1 MFMLYAL
8 AAGVAIGWL
17 LGGRLSGLGRLRIRW
32 APLALVG
39 LLAQVVLFFEPV
51 AERIGG
57 AGPLVY
63 IGSTLVVLVV
73 VCRNLAVPGLAL
85 VAVGTAS
92 NLAAILANGGSM
104 PASAAALAL
113 VGHAVNDGYS
123 NSTVVADPAL
133 WPLTDI
139 FAIPAPM
146 PFANVLSVGDILI
159 GIGVAWAVVA
169 AMRSG
174 ASGNLPR
181 RYPHPGTH
189 GS

>member
-17 LGGRLSGLGRLRIRW
+17 LGGRSSGLGALRIRW

-39 LLAQVVLFFEPV
+39 LLAQVVLFFGPV
-51 AERIGG
+51 AERMGG

-73 VCRNLAVPGLAL
+73 VCRNLAVPGLAI

-174 ASGNLPR
+174 ASRNLPR

>member
-8 AAGVAIGWL
+8 AAGIAIGWL
-17 LGGRLSGLGRLRIRW
+17 LGGRLAGLGAIRIRW
-32 APLALVG
+32 APVALIG
-39 LLAQVVLFFEPV
+39 LLAQVVLFFGPV
-51 AERIGG
+51 AERIGS
-57 AGPLVY
+57 AGSVVY
-63 IGSTLVVLVV
+63 IGSTLLVLVV

-85 VAVGTAS
+85 VAAGTAA

-104 PASAAALAL
+104 PASSAALAL
-113 VGHAVNDGYS
+113 VGHGVNEGYS
-123 NSTVVADPAL
+123 NSAVVADPAL
-133 WPLTDI
+133 WLLTDI

-146 PFANVLSVGDILI
+146 PFANVLSIGDVLI

-174 ASGNLPR
+174 ASGNLPT